1 MKKKSIS
8 AEEFDT
14 LFEQGADVIEYL
26 SVEKAERPGLKQRRV
41 SVDFPAWMVQE
52 LDREA
57 KRMGI
62 TRQSVIKYWIS
73 EKLHLSGER

>member
-73 EKLHLSGER
+73 EKLHPSAG

>member
-8 AEEFDT
+8 AEEFDA

-73 EKLHLSGER
+73 EKLHPSAG

>member
-1 MKKKSIS
+1 MKKKYIN
-8 AEEFDT
+8 AEEFDV
-14 LFEQGADVIEYL
+14 LFDQGDNLADYL
-26 SVEKAERPGLKQRRV
+26 SLEKAERPGLEQRRV
-41 SVDFPAWMVQE
+41 SVDFPAWMVQA

-73 EKLHLSGER
+73 EKIQPSSE

>member
-1 MKKKSIS
+1 MKKKSIR
-8 AEEFDT
+8 AEQFD
-14 LFEQGADVIEYL
+14 EQFDQGGDVAEYL
-26 SVEKAERPGLKQRRV
+26 ETNLAERPGLKQRRV

-57 KRMGI
+57 QRVGV

-73 EKLHLSGER
+73 EKLRPSAL

>member
-1 MKKKSIS
+1 MKKKSIN
-8 AEEFDT
+8 AEEFDI
-14 LFEQGADVIEYL
+14 LFEQGDDLVEYL
-26 SVEKAERPGLKQRRV
+26 AMEKAERPGLKQRRV
-41 SVDFPAWMVQE
+41 SVDFPAWMVQA

-73 EKLHLSGER
+73 EKINPSAG